1 MADDGVTSSNVISG
15 LIGGA
20 AGATLAFLGSWG
32 LVKRA
37 EGRARKAKLKAI
49 ESELRA
55 NRVLIEAVVNGDDPP
70 GQLSRDIWDRT
81 NIDLAVDTSS
91 DTYKALQNFYWLF
104 AAADPCWHRV
114 KEGKASGKDKE
125 NLNYWR
131 DQCYAAQVCITG
143 EMHVL
148 WRIRTTSTIWAKRV
162 TAWLKRRA
170 PWVRDTEVK
179 PE

>member
-20 AGATLAFLGSWG
+20 AGAALAILGSWG

-37 EGRARKAKLKAI
+37 EGRARKARLTAI

-55 NRVLIEAVVNGDDPP
+55 NRVLIEAVVKGDDPP

-91 DTYKALQNFYWLF
+91 PAYKALQNFYWLF

-114 KEGKASGKDKE
+114 KEGKESGKDKE
-125 NLNYWR
+125 NLNFWR
-131 DQCYAAQVCITG
+131 DQCYEAQLRITG

-148 WRIRTTSTIWAKRV
+148 WRIQTTSTISAKRV
-162 TAWLKRRA
+162 AAWLKRRA
-170 PWVRDTEVK
+170 PWVKNTEVK
-179 PE
+179 